1 MLPLTS
7 SAVSLECLSLSFAK
21 FGVMRDTYAGLHG
34 LAYELARRCREHE
47 HVVFETLVL
56 YFRPEAH
63 IKRLGPYKDRVRK
76 RVHQCMASMKG
87 VDVEVVVKW
96 LDCIGRS
103 MMARNL
109 RHSPLILCA
118 DWPDDH
124 HQEPDVEDPFVV
136 R

>member
-34 LAYELARRCREHE
+34 LAYELARRRREHE

-56 YFRPEAH
+56 YFRSQAH
-63 IKRLGPYKDRVRK
+63 IKRLGTYKDRVSK
-76 RVHQCMASMKG
+76 RVHQCMASLKG
-87 VDVEVVVKW
+87 VDVEVNVKW

-124 HQEPDVEDPFVV
+124 HQEPDVEDPFMV